1 MWGLIGKRLEETFR
15 GDGNVSFLDRDL
27 YACAETQQKY
37 TYFKKI
43 YTKKWNIYAHFSLLM
58 MIYYT
63 EIFRGQY
70 TDLCNLPGNAWENKM
85 SWWVDGYI
93 CDETVE

>member
-58 MIYYT
+58 MLLNGDIEGSILISAIYL
-63 EIFRGQY
+63 EMHEKIR
-70 TDLCNLPGNAWENKM
+70 
-85 SWWVDGYI
+85 WVDG
-93 CDETVE
+93 